1 MNIEDLPDG
10 LIEAVIKKLKAD
22 KVKKPE
28 KIVIDPDIPNS
39 NAPQQLGIS
48 S

>member
-1 MNIEDLPDG
+1 MNIEDLPYG
-10 LIEAVIKKLKAD
+10 LIEAVVKKLKAD

-28 KIVIDPDIPNS
+28 KVIIDPDIPNS
-39 NAPQQLGIS
+39 NTPQQLGIS